1 MDIGEIERNN
11 LILKK
16 TIKYVNG
23 EVKEEVE
30 KQIKHNLNRIDVF
43 FDELEREY
51 QSINSYEQGGPHG
64 NLNYKISTR
73 WRFCRKTN

>member
-1 MDIGEIERNN
+1 MVLHSEMVVIMDIGEIERNN

-30 KQIKHNLNRIDVF
+30 KQIKHNLNRIDTF

-64 NLNYKISTR
+64 N
-73 WRFCRKTN
+73 

>member
-23 EVKEEVE
+23 EVKQEVE
-30 KQIKHNLNRIDVF
+30 RQIKHNLNRIDVF
-43 FDELEREY
+43 FDELEKEY
-51 QSINSYEQGGPHG
+51 QSYNSYEQGGPHG
-64 NLNYKISTR
+64 N
-73 WRFCRKTN
+73 

>member
-51 QSINSYEQGGPHG
+51 QSINSYEQGGPYG
-64 NLNYKISTR
+64 N
-73 WRFCRKTN
+73 